1 MKIVCVIP
9 AWNEEKN
16 IGAVV
21 ADVKRWIADIVV
33 VDDGSRDQTAEVA
46 LAKGALVLRHP
57 INRGQGAALR
67 TGTQY
72 ALENG
77 ADVIVH
83 FDADGQFVAEEI
95 LAAAAPVVDGETE
108 MVFGSRFLDKEHNLP
123 PLKKRLILPLARLF
137 NRFFL
142 GVKFNDPQNGFRVL
156 SAQAARKLDWRQD
169 KMAHCSE
176 ILWLTKKLD
185 INYREVGVTVRYT
198 EFGQRMS
205 GGWRIIKDLF
215 LDRLIK

>member
-1 MKIVCVIP
+1 MKLFCVIP
-9 AWNEEKN
+9 AWNEAKN
-16 IGAVV
+16 IGEVV
-21 ADVKRWIADIVV
+21 SRVKPQVTEVVV
-33 VDDGSRDQTAEVA
+33 VDDGSADNTADIA
-46 LAKGALVLRHP
+46 LAAGATVLRHP

-72 ALENG
+72 ALEQK

-83 FDADGQFVAEEI
+83 FDADGQFVASEI
-95 LAAAAPVVDGETE
+95 PEAAAPVISSDVEA
-108 MVFGSRFLDKEHNLP
+108 VFGSRFLDKEHNLP

-137 NRFFL
+137 NLVFL

-156 SAQAARKLDWRQD
+156 SAKAARQLDWQQD

-176 ILWLTKKLD
+176 ILWLTRLSKIK
-185 INYREVGVTVRYT
+185 YREVGVTVRYN

-205 GGWRIIKDLF
+205 GGWRIIGDLF
-215 LDRLIK
+215 LGRFLK

>member
-1 MKIVCVIP
+1 MKIVCVVP

-21 ADVKRWIADIVV
+21 ASVKKWVEDVIV
-33 VDDGSRDQTAEVA
+33 VDDGSKDQTAKVA
-46 LAKGALVLRHP
+46 LANGALVLKHP

-77 ADVIVH
+77 AEVIVH
-83 FDADGQFVAEEI
+83 FDADGQFLADEI
-95 LAAAAPVVDGETE
+95 LEAAQSVIAGEVE
-108 MVFGSRFLDKEHNLP
+108 AVFGSRFLDKEHNLP
-123 PLKKRLILPLARLF
+123 PLKKRLILPLARIF

-142 GVKFNDPQNGFRVL
+142 GVKFDDPQNGFRIL
-156 SAQAARKLDWRQD
+156 SAKAAQKLDWRQD

-176 ILWLTKKLD
+176 ILWLTKKNK
-185 INYREVGVTVRYT
+185 INYKEVGVTVRYS

-205 GGWRIIKDLF
+205 GGLRIIKDLF
-215 LDRLIK
+215 LDKLIK